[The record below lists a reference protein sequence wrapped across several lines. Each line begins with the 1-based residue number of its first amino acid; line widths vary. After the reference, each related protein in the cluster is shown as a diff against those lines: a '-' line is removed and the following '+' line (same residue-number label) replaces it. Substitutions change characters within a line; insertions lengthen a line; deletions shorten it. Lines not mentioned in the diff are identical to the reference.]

1 MLFLISESCDEII
14 KDSGTEEDADVYLRI
29 YQDNISPLRFNGIQI
44 DNKNTIS
51 DPSWSDIWKQFDNNI
66 LNTTQ
71 VRIFKNLNIFLN

>member
-71 VRIFKNLNIFLN
+71 VRIFKNLYIFLN